1 MGARQLNFFLHNYS
15 DRVEGRNPKFG
26 LKIIGKF
33 NIIVRFMS
41 KSRADHQRW
50 VSIKLNIKKGKTKTS
65 WG

>member
-1 MGARQLNFFLHNYS
+1 MTSRDICKNYS
-15 DRVEGRNPKFG
+15 DRDEGRNPKFG

-50 VSIKLNIKKGKTKTS
+50 VSRKLNIKKGKTKMS